1 MPRYRFTGDYET
13 VLMGLSHGVNAELHR
28 EEHGQPDGS
37 TVVALPGDE
46 VTTSE
51 PYPHMLML
59 DVETDEPSAFPSAFP
74 FVGERG
80 PEVRSFPDGVVV
92 HTADETAAAA
102 KARRER
108 KPRTPRTP
116 RTPKPNPPEPNAP
129 ATDDTTNP
137 EGEE

>member
-59 DVETDEPSAFPSAFP
+59 DVETDEPSAFPTAEP
-74 FVGERG
+74 
-80 PEVRSFPDGVVV
+80 PEAAELAKVRPP
-92 HTADETAAAA
+92 
-102 KARRER
+102 RER
-108 KPRTPRTP
+108 KPRQP